1 MPTDIKQ
8 KFISF
13 FNGYLFPLYIAF
25 FVLLG
30 YLIGLVH
37 LSIFFIVAASCLGF
51 VICNDLKFFI
61 SPLLCSYFM
70 FSKEALSDEGL
81 YSTSSLI
88 FFGMCILALATCIA
102 VHFIIF
108 RKEIKVRRFV
118 RSSLFKGFV
127 ILTALFLLN
136 GFFNFKEYNKENII
150 FGALIAVSFVLPF
163 FIFSINMRID
173 KKTAKYLVYV
183 LLVVSFILAVE
194 LISLYFTT
202 VEISAGKIMKHTI
215 DLGWGVSNNIGAML
229 AMLMPVHFY
238 CAVKSK
244 HSVPFFLSGVIC
256 YLLTV
261 LSMSRTSIIFASIAL
276 LFCLGFLCIHKHK
289 NIMANRYSVVAF
301 FFFVAF
307 ALIIFEDKL
316 ERAFEGLLLIG
327 FDDNGRMEY
336 YSDGIQKFLSHPI
349 FGAGFGNSH
358 GVNDKFVIAAPEYFH
373 NTVIQMLASC
383 GALGFLA
390 YAYHRFETV
399 KLFIKHKTPL
409 SFFFGM
415 SIMTLLLSSLLDI
428 HIFNVFPAIFYS
440 VILCVLERDGKY
452 RAQRSLNH
460 LTEASMEFPTLH

>member
-1 MPTDIKQ
+1 
-8 KFISF
+8 
-13 FNGYLFPLYIAF
+13 
-25 FVLLG
+25 
-30 YLIGLVH
+30 
-37 LSIFFIVAASCLGF
+37 
-51 VICNDLKFFI
+51 
-61 SPLLCSYFM
+61 
-70 FSKEALSDEGL
+70 
-81 YSTSSLI
+81 
-88 FFGMCILALATCIA
+88 
-102 VHFIIF
+102 
-108 RKEIKVRRFV
+108 
-118 RSSLFKGFV
+118 
-127 ILTALFLLN
+127 
-136 GFFNFKEYNKENII
+136 
-150 FGALIAVSFVLPF
+150 
-163 FIFSINMRID
+163 MRID

-194 LISLYFTT
+194 LIALYFTT

-229 AMLMPVHFY
+229 AMLMPIHFY
-238 CAVKSK
+238 CAVKAR
-244 HSVPFFLSGVIC
+244 HSVPFFASGVIC
-256 YLLTV
+256 YLLVV
-261 LSMSRTSIIFASIAL
+261 LSMSRTSIMFATFTLI
-276 LFCLGFLCIHKHK
+276 FCLVFLCTYKHK

-358 GVNDKFVIAAPEYFH
+358 GVNDKFVISAPEFFH

-399 KLFIKHKTPL
+399 MLFIKHKTPL

-452 RAQRSLNH
+452 RAQKALNH
-460 LTEASMEFPTLH
+460 TLEAPTLH